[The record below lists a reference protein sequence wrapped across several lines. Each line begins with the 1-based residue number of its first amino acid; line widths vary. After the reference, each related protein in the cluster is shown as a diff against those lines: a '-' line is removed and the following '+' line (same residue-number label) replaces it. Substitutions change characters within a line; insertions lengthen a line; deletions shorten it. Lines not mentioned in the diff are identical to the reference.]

1 MFLMKEHVGKLIAD
15 LKGLIYRDIRPI
27 ETYRCKKAGSEKLD
41 PLSLDTED
49 WEVLPSRDLW
59 GGHREY
65 FYFETEVQIP
75 QEWKGKQ
82 VVYELRTG
90 KEGEWDA
97 LNPQFYAYVNGE
109 PRMGLDVN
117 HREILLTDCAAGG
130 EQFKILLSAYSG
142 DNNFSLHTST

>member
-15 LKGLIYRDIRPI
+15 LKGLIYRDIRQI
-27 ETYRCKKAGSEKLD
+27 ETYRYKKAGSEKLD

-65 FYFETEVQIP
+65 FYFETEVQVP

-82 VVYELRTG
+82 VVYELRQVFYG
-90 KEGEWDA
+90 INIVMRRWRYQADA
-97 LNPQFYAYVNGE
+97 GRRKSCCGYCRVDLIAREMSALARLCALSHLDLYLFCAYKV
-109 PRMGLDVN
+109 L
-117 HREILLTDCAAGG
+117 
-130 EQFKILLSAYSG
+130 
-142 DNNFSLHTST
+142 